1 MQACRPLAL
10 RSPCVTHVR
19 RERNRTFRFSSPS
32 SFSTGTRHPQSA
44 PLLAFSP
51 LRCIERRDWGQ
62 GRPRRFSS
70 SEVQGRARDE
80 GALAV
85 LTGESFT
92 YFRFVAQ
99 GHGSGRSGWAGQ
111 AAKPAHLS
119 VGFLTA
125 QGVGGFREARGL
137 RPLSR
142 GCSNMYGRNRRL
154 RDFSGLHGH
163 GPDNN
168 KRVENSRMWAHC

>member
-1 MQACRPLAL
+1 MPTTGPTIPL
-10 RSPCVTHVR
+10 RHPCTAR
-19 RERNRTFRFSSPS
+19 KE
-32 SFSTGTRHPQSA
+32 TGLFASAPPVHFQLGHGIPQSA

-51 LRCIERRDWGQ
+51 LRCIERRDCGQ

-70 SEVQGRARDE
+70 SEVQGRAHDE

-85 LTGESFT
+85 LTGERFT
-92 YFRFVAQ
+92 GFRFVAQ

-125 QGVGGFREARGL
+125 QDVGEFQEAAGPRL
-137 RPLSR
+137 LSH
-142 GCSNMYGRNRRL
+142 GCSDRCGRNRGSRYCSRL
-154 RDFSGLHGH
+154 PGRA
-163 GPDNN
+163 PDNS
-168 KRVENSRMWAHC
+168 KQAENSRMRAHC